1 MNETKN
7 LFVYGTRPELIKLWP
22 VMDKTKDKYIVCTG
36 QHDELLDKNLIAEP
50 DLDMNLMRPGAR
62 LLSVLDVIMGTMSW
76 VLEYR
81 KPKRVIVQGDTATAF
96 GTALAAFHGGYP
108 IYHIEAGLRTW
119 NKDHPFPEEVYR
131 RSISAMATY
140 HFCPTEESSKNIVR
154 GFQTIQTLDS
164 NVTVA
169 VTGNPVIDAVKI
181 LAPTATI
188 TRDIIVTLHRR
199 ESPVKKYGVALAKL
213 IEDNPLYM
221 FKVIVHPN
229 EQGQLLKSILGPL
242 AGLPNLYLLPPMG
255 YLSFLQLM
263 AACYMVIS
271 DSGGLQEEAPV
282 LDKPILVMRET
293 TERPEGIKSGGATL
307 VSPKNLVRKAESV
320 MYEAVTYN
328 RMAKAENPYGDGHA
342 SGRIAEVLNQ

>member
-1 MNETKN
+1 MHETKN

-22 VMDKTKDKYIVCTG
+22 VMDKTKDKYVVCTG
-36 QHDELLDKNLIAEP
+36 QHNELLDKSLIAEP

-108 IYHIEAGLRTW
+108 IYHVEAGLRTW
-119 NKDHPFPEEVYR
+119 NKNQPFPEEVYR
-131 RSISAMATY
+131 RSISAMADV
-140 HFCPTEESSKNIVR
+140 HFCPTVESSKNIA
-154 GFQTIQTLDS
+154 QPTIKYI
-164 NVTVA
+164 
-169 VTGNPVIDAVKI
+169 TGNPVIDAVKL
-181 LAPTATI
+181 LAPTATV
-188 TRDIIVTLHRR
+188 TQDVIITLHRR
-199 ESPVKKYGVALAKL
+199 ESPVKRYGEALAKL
-213 IEDNPLYM
+213 IEENPLYM

-255 YLSFLQLM
+255 YLSFLQML

-293 TERPEGIKSGGATL
+293 TERPEGIEAGTAALVTPEDLCIRAETL
-307 VSPKNLVRKAESV
+307 
-320 MYEAVTYN
+320 MYGTLTYN
-328 RMAKAENPYGDGHA
+328 NMAKAKNPYGDGKA
-342 SGRIAEVLNQ
+342 SGRIAEVLNV